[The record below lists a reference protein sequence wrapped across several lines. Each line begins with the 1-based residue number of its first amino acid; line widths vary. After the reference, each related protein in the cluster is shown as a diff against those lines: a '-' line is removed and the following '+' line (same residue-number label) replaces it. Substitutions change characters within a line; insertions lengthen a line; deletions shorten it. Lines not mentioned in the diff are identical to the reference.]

1 MKTFS
6 LRAGF
11 AALILA
17 ASLTAA
23 CKKGDN
29 TTPAADSSPAMDTP
43 APAAIMVTS
52 VDLGKAID
60 AERRVT
66 AGTDDFSTRD
76 TIYASVATS
85 GSGNGTLAA
94 HWTFED
100 GQVVEH
106 SEQSVA
112 ASGPAVT
119 EFHIAKSTPWP
130 VGKYHVVITLDGREV
145 GSKDFEVK

>member
-1 MKTFS
+1 MKSTFP
-6 LRAGF
+6 LRASF
-11 AALILA
+11 AALIVA
-17 ASLTAA
+17 ASLSTA
-23 CKKGDN
+23 CKKADN
-29 TTPAADSSPAMDTP
+29 TTPAADSSPTME
-43 APAAIMVTS
+43 PAATLQVTT
-52 VDLGKAID
+52 VDLGRAIN

-66 AGTDDFSTRD
+66 AGTDDFSSRD
-76 TIYASVATS
+76 TIYASVATT

-112 ASGPAVT
+112 ATGPAVT

-130 VGKYHVVITLDGREV
+130 AGKYRVVISLNGREV
-145 GSKDFEVK
+145 SSKDFEVK

>member
-1 MKTFS
+1 MKTIT

-11 AALILA
+11 TALIVA
-17 ASLTAA
+17 ASLSAA
-23 CKKGDN
+23 CKKADN
-29 TTPAADSSPAMDTP
+29 TTPAADSSPAMET
-43 APAAIMVTS
+43 AVLAVTS
-52 VDLGKAID
+52 IDLGRSID
-60 AERRVT
+60 AERRVSGT
-66 AGTDDFSTRD
+66 TDDFSTRD
-76 TIYASVATS
+76 TIYASIATS
-85 GSGNGTLAA
+85 GSGSGVLTA

-106 SEQSVA
+106 SEQNVA

-130 VGKYHVVITLDGREV
+130 TGKYKVVFTLNGREV

>member
-1 MKTFS
+1 MKTTHF
-6 LRAGF
+6 RAGLL
-11 AALILA
+11 ALVTA

-23 CKKGDN
+23 CKKADN
-29 TTPAADSSPAMDTP
+29 TTPAADSSPAME
-43 APAAIMVTS
+43 PAAALMVAS

-66 AGTDDFSTRD
+66 NGTDDFGTRD
-76 TIYASVATS
+76 TIYASVATT
-85 GSGNGTLAA
+85 GNGNGTLTA

-130 VGKYHVVITLDGREV
+130 AGKYKVAISLNGREV
-145 GSKDFEVK
+145 SSKDFEVK

>member
-6 LRAGF
+6 LRAGL
-11 AALILA
+11 AALIVA
-17 ASLTAA
+17 ASLSAA
-23 CKKGDN
+23 CKKADN
-29 TTPAADSSPAMDTP
+29 TTPAADSSPAMET
-43 APAAIMVTS
+43 AALSVTS
-52 VDLGKAID
+52 IDLGRSID

-66 AGTDDFSTRD
+66 GSTDDFSTRD
-76 TIYASVATS
+76 TIYASIATS
-85 GSGNGTLAA
+85 GSGTGRLTA

-106 SEQSVA
+106 SEQNVA

-130 VGKYHVVITLDGREV
+130 AGKYKVVFTLNGREV
-145 GSKDFEVK
+145 GNKEFEVK